1 MNRWWHPDH
10 DLARIRLL
18 GWTSGFV
25 RKLEIAVNRFMKRGA
40 NLFHTFTM
48 EPHEILNTGEMTDE
62 TAIFIAVFDS
72 CLVTLVTHRFHGFT
86 PANSRNS
93 RASRSA

>member
-1 MNRWWHPDH
+1 
-10 DLARIRLL
+10 
-18 GWTSGFV
+18 
-25 RKLEIAVNRFMKRGA
+25 MKRGA
-40 NLFHTFTM
+40 NLFDTLTVK
-48 EPHEILNTGEMTDE
+48 PHHILNAREMTDE

-93 RASRSA
+93 RASRTW